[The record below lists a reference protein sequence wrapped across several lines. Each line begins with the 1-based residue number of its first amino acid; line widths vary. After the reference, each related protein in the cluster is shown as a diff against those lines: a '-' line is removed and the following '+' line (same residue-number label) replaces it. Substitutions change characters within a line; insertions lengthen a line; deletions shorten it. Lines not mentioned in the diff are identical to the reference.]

1 MRPEFARPYIESLGA
16 FLEEE
21 LVRGKTVLPSPDD
34 YFAALKATP
43 FERVKV
49 VILGQDPYHGYG
61 QANGLSFSVRK
72 QIALPP
78 SLRNIFKEMA
88 VDLDQ
93 PDFEFKDGD
102 LSGLARQGVL
112 LLNTVLSVEEN
123 KPGSHQGRGW
133 EKLTDRIIEL
143 LDEHRSGLVFILW
156 GNQAKKK
163 ASNIDAY
170 KHRIITSVH
179 PSPLSAYRGFFGSRP
194 FSQCNEFLQSR
205 GVEPVLWLDGL

>member
-1 MRPEFARPYIESLGA
+1 M
-16 FLEEE
+16 
-21 LVRGKTVLPSPDD
+21 PSPGD

-43 FERVKV
+43 FEDVKV

-61 QANGLSFSVRK
+61 QANGLSFSVGK
-72 QIALPP
+72 QMALPP

-170 KHRIITSVH
+170 KHRILTSVH

-205 GVEPVLWLDGL
+205 GVEPVLWLAGL

>member
-1 MRPEFARPYIESLGA
+1 M
-16 FLEEE
+16 
-21 LVRGKTVLPSPDD
+21 PSPDD

-61 QANGLSFSVRK
+61 QANGLSFSVHK

-88 VDLDQ
+88 VDLGQ
-93 PDFEFKDGD
+93 PDFQFKDGD

-123 KPGSHQGRGW
+123 KPGSHQDRGW
-133 EKLTDRIIEL
+133 EKLTDRIIKL
-143 LDEHRSGLVFILW
+143 LNEYRSGLVFILW
-156 GNQAKKK
+156 GNQARKK
-163 ASNIDAY
+163 AGNIDGS

-194 FSQCNEFLQSR
+194 FSQCNEYLQSC

>member
-1 MRPEFARPYIESLGA
+1 MQSEFERSYIESLGA
-16 FLEEE
+16 FLEGQ
-21 LVRGKTVLPSPDD
+21 RGLGKIVLPSPDE

-88 VDLDQ
+88 VDLGQ
-93 PDFEFKDGD
+93 PDFQFKDGD
-102 LSGLARQGVL
+102 LSGLAKQGVL

-123 KPGSHQGRGW
+123 KPGSHQDRGW
-133 EKLTDRIIEL
+133 EKLTDRIIKL
-143 LDEHRSGLVFILW
+143 LDEYRSGLVFILW
-156 GNQAKKK
+156 GNQARKK
-163 ASNIDAY
+163 ACNIDAH

-194 FSQCNEFLQSR
+194 FSQCNEYLQSQ

>member
-1 MRPEFARPYIESLGA
+1 MESLGT
-16 FLEEE
+16 FLETERG
-21 LVRGKTVLPSPDD
+21 RGKTVLPAPDQ

-43 FERVKV
+43 FERVKA

-88 VDLDQ
+88 VDLGQ
-93 PDFEFKDGD
+93 PDFQFVDGD
-102 LSGLARQGVL
+102 LSGLAKQGVL

-123 KPGSHQGRGW
+123 KPGSHQDCGW
-133 EKLTDRIIEL
+133 ENLTDRIIML
-143 LDEHRSGLVFILW
+143 LDEHRTGLVFILW
-156 GNQAKKK
+156 GNQARKK
-163 ASNIDAY
+163 AKAIDDH
-170 KHRIITSVH
+170 KHRIITSAH

-194 FSQCNEFLQSR
+194 FSQCNQYLQSR
-205 GVEPVLWLDGL
+205 GMEPVPWLDGF